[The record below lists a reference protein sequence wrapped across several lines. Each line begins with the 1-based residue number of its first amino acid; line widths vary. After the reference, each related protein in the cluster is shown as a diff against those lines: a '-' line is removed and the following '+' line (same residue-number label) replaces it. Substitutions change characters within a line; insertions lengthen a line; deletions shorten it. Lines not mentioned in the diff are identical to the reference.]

1 MAERCPESLMGAIMA
16 FEGMAGS
23 ITAMNGPT
31 GCKYYPAS
39 FSETVT
45 RRGGFNP
52 MLHDTLFYLGQS
64 RVPCT
69 YMDSS
74 DYVSGARERM
84 RALWDDSRSR
94 RPSMLALINSPGA
107 SLIGEMLTFDGEA
120 PPTVAME
127 SPPPSASFS
136 SGYETAMLATLEGL
150 APSPAE
156 PREMTVNLLG
166 ISVAD
171 LGWEDSI
178 ADLRRLLSLCGVEVL
193 CSPGAGWAPEDVQRS
208 AGAAL
213 NVAVHDERAAMTSE
227 WYRRNLN
234 VPFVRCSS
242 GAPLGFEALE
252 EWLKEVCHALEAD
265 PSPALGRIA
274 ASRRRAHREISRLD
288 QYAGLP
294 RGCSFSLEGRP
305 SLVWPALR
313 SIHAYL
319 GMVPVA
325 VSMTEDGPCAAEVES
340 YLRSIGCGEASTSVL
355 DCPAD
360 VVLADGNT
368 VAGVLGR
375 GLSDCGV
382 ELDHPSLTPICIRED
397 PLLGLGGTL
406 RLIERSLQGLKR

>member
-1 MAERCPESLMGAIMA
+1 MAERFPESLVGAIIA
-16 FEGMAGS
+16 FEGIEGS

-39 FSETVT
+39 LSEAVT

-52 MLHDTLFYLGQS
+52 MLHDSLFYLGQS

-74 DYVSGARERM
+74 DYVAGARERM
-84 RALWDDSRSR
+84 RALWDDSRRR
-94 RPSMLALINSPGA
+94 RPSLLALINSPGA
-107 SLIGEMLTFDGEA
+107 SLIGEMLSFEGEA
-120 PPTVAME
+120 PPTVTME

-136 SGYETAMLATLEGL
+136 FGYGTAMVSVLEGL
-150 APSPAE
+150 APSPAS
-156 PREMTVNLLG
+156 PREMAVNLLG
-166 ISVAD
+166 VSVAD

-178 ADLRRLLSLCGVEVL
+178 ADLRRLLALCGVEVL
-193 CSPGAGWAPEDVQRS
+193 CAPGAGWSPGDVQRS
-208 AGAAL
+208 AEAAL
-213 NVAVHDERAAMTSE
+213 NVAVHDERAAMAAE
-227 WYRRNLN
+227 WYRRNLDI
-234 VPFVRCSS
+234 PYLRPPG

-252 EWLKEVCHALEAD
+252 GWLQDVCQELGAD
-265 PSPALGRIA
+265 PAPALGRIA
-274 ASRRRAHREISRLD
+274 ACRRRAHREISRLD

-313 SIHAYL
+313 TLHAYL

-325 VSMTEDGPCAAEVES
+325 VNMTEDGPCAADVES
-340 YLRSIGCGEASTSVL
+340 YLISIGCADAGTSLL

-368 VAGVLGR
+368 VAGALGR

-382 ELDHPSLTPICIRED
+382 ELDHPPLYSVRIRED